1 MIGRLFLFAIASVI
15 ALHASP
21 VRAQP
26 STAASE
32 VSEDGGPEAALN
44 ATFSASSRMQVPVTI
59 AGAGPFD
66 FIVDTGSV
74 RSVIARDLAD
84 SLGLASAGRARIVSM
99 TAAREL
105 SVVNVPDLSF
115 TQGRTS
121 TVQAFTANRAHL
133 GAMGILG
140 IDALRGQRVVLDFV
154 TPEVRVGPAPRR
166 SEPLSPNEIVVRGRA
181 RYGQLVLADSDVDG
195 APVDVIV
202 DSGLEVSIGNDA
214 LRRLLTDRR
223 NTFERID
230 LISVTGDEFT
240 ADYTRVDRL
249 RIGGVAISG
258 LPVAFA
264 NAYVFRHLR
273 MNNRPA
279 LFLGMDALRQF
290 DRVTVDFR
298 NRRANFLLPTDTP
311 AS

>member
-1 MIGRLFLFAIASVI
+1 MIGRLFLFAIA
-15 ALHASP
+15 AFLTLHASP
-21 VRAQP
+21 ASAQP
-26 STAASE
+26 SLAAAE
-32 VSEDGGPEAALN
+32 VSEDADPEAAVE
-44 ATFSASSRMQVPVTI
+44 ATFSASSRMLVPVTI
-59 AGAGPFD
+59 AGAGPFE

-74 RSVIARDLAD
+74 RSVVARDLAD
-84 SLGLASAGRARIVSM
+84 TLRLAPAGRARVVSM

-115 TQGRTS
+115 VEGRAN
-121 TVQAFTANRAHL
+121 TVQAFAVSRDHL

-140 IDALRGQRVVLDFV
+140 IDALRGQRVVLDFA

-181 RYGQLVLADSDVDG
+181 RYGQLVLADSDVG
-195 APVDVIV
+195 GTPVDVIV
-202 DSGLEVSIGNDA
+202 DSGLEVSIGNAA
-214 LRRLLTDRR
+214 LRRLLTDRS
-223 NTFERID
+223 NSFEQID
-230 LISVTGDEFT
+230 LISVTGDQFS

-279 LFLGMDALRQF
+279 LFLGMDVLRQF

-298 NRRANFLLPTDTP
+298 NRRANFVLRTDTP
-311 AS
+311 TN